1 VLIPNWFCWK
11 KTKLAHKLLESEKA
25 TEKSLY
31 RPYLLRM
38 TYSIGEISEKSQT
51 LKTELETI
59 TGWTELVNE
68 VKEERKKLETASSA
82 AKVEEE
88 PSIFQP
94 SLVPDPSELEGS
106 DAYEEGRDDD
116 DEDLNLDDDQD
127 MDSANDADDYDAD
140 QAEILLTK
148 QEIEASA

>member
-1 VLIPNWFCWK
+1 MI
-11 KTKLAHKLLESEKA
+11 
-25 TEKSLY
+25 
-31 RPYLLRM
+31 
-38 TYSIGEISEKSQT
+38 YSIGEISEKSPA
-51 LKTELETI
+51 LKTELDGIE
-59 TGWTELVNE
+59 GWNDLLTE

-88 PSIFQP
+88 PSFFQP
-94 SLVPDPSELEGS
+94 PSVADASELDGS